1 MTVRAKIKEHA
12 FGRSLE
18 DKAFAETLQSDDGN
32 LSFRCAGGFWVIHL
46 RHSSQEIVS
55 GPRSSLPL
63 GVELFRRWTG
73 KEIDL
78 ADL

>member
-1 MTVRAKIKEHA
+1 MRAKVIRSA
-12 FGRSLE
+12 FGRALE
-18 DKAFAETLQSDDGN
+18 DKAFAETLQSDGGN

-46 RHSSQEIVS
+46 RHTSQEVIS
-55 GPRSSLPL
+55 GPRWSLPL